1 MSRSGYSDD
10 CDGWD
15 LIRWR
20 GAVKSAI
27 RGKRGQALLQEIAA
41 ALDAMPVKELAA
53 ESLVTADGDYCT
65 LGVVGAARGIDLTL
79 LDPEDP
85 HQVARAFGVAE
96 ALVQEIVFHND
107 EHIDEYRWVDVEV
120 CGPMRPHWPDFGRHH
135 RQVRVYN
142 ERAAEQRWQHM
153 RAWVAE
159 HLTAAPSEGS
169 QG

>member
-10 CDGWD
+10 LDTWD

-27 RGKRGQALLQEIAA
+27 RGKRGQALLREIAA

-65 LGVVGAARGIDLTL
+65 LGAVGAARGIDLTL

-85 HQVARAFGVAE
+85 DQVARAFGVAE
-96 ALVQEIVFHND
+96 ALVKEIVFHND
-107 EHIDEYRWVDVEV
+107 EHVEEDLWVDIEV
-120 CGPMRPHWPDFGRHH
+120 CGPMRPYYPDFGCHH
-135 RQVRVYN
+135 RTVRVPN
-142 ERAAEQRWQHM
+142 ERAAEQRWSYM
-153 RAWVAE
+153 RAWVAR
-159 HLTAAPSEGS
+159 HLINNNEGAPV
-169 QG
+169 